1 MGDLD
6 GSTGSTGSSTST
18 GSTGST
24 WATGSTGSTGTTI
37 RSTGSTRSTRSTGS
51 TGTTIGSTGST
62 RSTRST
68 GPTASTGG
76 MSPPVTPKH
85 LCPLRVTTC
94 SIGFTRM
101 KHGIHIKGCPP
112 TYICTQVGLAH
123 WRAYLDAIHKHDNR
137 YMK

>member
-1 MGDLD
+1 MKN
-6 GSTGSTGSSTST
+6 GS
-18 GSTGST
+18 
-24 WATGSTGSTGTTI
+24 TGSTGSTGTSI
-37 RSTGSTRSTRSTGS
+37 RSTGST
-51 TGTTIGSTGST
+51 GSTGST

-85 LCPLRVTTC
+85 LCPLSVTTC